1 MDVAPL
7 TLLAEIPKLVA
18 VRVPEFEI
26 VMEASVEFAN
36 IPMFELTAAL
46 FEILIGPVSEKF
58 STLEYP
64 AKIPILFAFAVAIA
78 PEFVMDVGLFRV
90 TARMPTSPAEI
101 APLLKIVL
109 LPAVGSVSNVVV
121 TIPNRAAVT
130 LPEFVTDIAPL
141 GEMSIKPLYPE
152 VAAEILPL
160 LLTVIAPPVDCAT
173 IPPAAANPGDPGSTA
188 SPFCPA
194 RIEPALV
201 METAPVCAA

>member
-1 MDVAPL
+1 VIAPVVDVALIALSIVALTTPPSTLMDVDPL

-18 VRVPEFEI
+18 VRAPEFAI

-64 AKIPILFAFAVAIA
+64 AKIPILFAFVVAIT

-101 APLLKIVL
+101 APLLTIVL
-109 LPAVGSVSNVVV
+109 LPAVGSVSKVVV
-121 TIPNRAAVT
+121 TIPNRVAFT

-141 GEMSIKPLYPE
+141 GEMSSNPL
-152 VAAEILPL
+152 
-160 LLTVIAPPVDCAT
+160 
-173 IPPAAANPGDPGSTA
+173 
-188 SPFCPA
+188 
-194 RIEPALV
+194 
-201 METAPVCAA
+201 